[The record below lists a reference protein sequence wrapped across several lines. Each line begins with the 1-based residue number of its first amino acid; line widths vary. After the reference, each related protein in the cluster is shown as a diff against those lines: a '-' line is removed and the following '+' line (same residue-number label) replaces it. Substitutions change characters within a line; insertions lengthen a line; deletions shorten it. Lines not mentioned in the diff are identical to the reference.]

1 MARYNKNKWHN
12 YYLFEFYGTSVTN
25 ASLSLLSLEDRLSD
39 LVDYTIREVMNKME
53 LKVVLEVKDSIVLLH
68 IYSTINFL
76 DGDIIDLS
84 NGYKRDLDAS
94 ISIIRSLE
102 ITSIKKTGEIKSL
115 MFRYN
120 TSLGIDI
127 DMQDTFVDLLIHEEK
142 FTLDFDKLYSYKGF
156 NMLKNLSS
164 SLFEAL
170 DKVCIDLR
178 YPKESTVNVM
188 EWAVKGSPSKNV
200 EMNDDSIINITK
212 KDPKW
217 KMD

>member
-1 MARYNKNKWHN
+1 
-12 YYLFEFYGTSVTN
+12 VTN
-25 ASLSLLSLEDRLSD
+25 ASLSLLSLEERLSD

-84 NGYKRDLDAS
+84 NGYKLDLDAS

-102 ITSIKKTGEIKSL
+102 ITSIMKTGEIKSL

-127 DMQDTFVDLLIHEEK
+127 DMQDTFVDVLIHEEK

-188 EWAVKGSPSKNV
+188 EWTVKGSPSKNV